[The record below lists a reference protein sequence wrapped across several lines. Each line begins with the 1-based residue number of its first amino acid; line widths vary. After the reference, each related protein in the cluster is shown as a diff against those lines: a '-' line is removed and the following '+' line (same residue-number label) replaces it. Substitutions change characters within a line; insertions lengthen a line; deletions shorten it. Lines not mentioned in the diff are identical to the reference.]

1 MRLSCLINLVQHLTA
16 SGPLWSAIVNKPPV
30 LPQDTVTHSA
40 VQPARRLAVGTGK
53 PAKLTASNKDKLW
66 HVFVGKLDQDTSEN
80 DVFEHLAESSGIRVN
95 KVTLMKPTK
104 DWQRNSAAFRISI
117 AFEDK
122 DAVFDPS
129 LWPVNVMVRDWYF
142 KKQSNGSNSQT
153 SV

>member
-30 LPQDTVTHSA
+30 LPQYTVTHSA
-40 VQPARRLAVGTGK
+40 VLPARRLAVGTVK

-95 KVTLMKPTK
+95 KGTLMKPAK

-117 AFEDK
+117 AFEDNMQCLIQ
-122 DAVFDPS
+122 VCG
-129 LWPVNVMVRDWYF
+129 
-142 KKQSNGSNSQT
+142 Q
-153 SV
+153 

>member
-1 MRLSCLINLVQHLTA
+1 MVGNCQQTA
-16 SGPLWSAIVNKPPV
+16 SV
-30 LPQDTVTHSA
+30 VTRHCYSLRCA
-40 VQPARRLAVGTGK
+40 ARQTFAVGTGK

-66 HVFVGKLDQDTSEN
+66 HVFVGKLDQETSEN
-80 DVFEHLAESSGIRVN
+80 HVFEHLESSGIRVN

-129 LWPVNVMVRDWYF
+129 LWRPVNVMVRDWYF